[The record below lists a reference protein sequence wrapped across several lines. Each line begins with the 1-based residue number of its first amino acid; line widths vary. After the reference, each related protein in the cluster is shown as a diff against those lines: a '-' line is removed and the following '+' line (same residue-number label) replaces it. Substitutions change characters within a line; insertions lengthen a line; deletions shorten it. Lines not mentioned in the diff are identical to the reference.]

1 MDKVMKIKMR
11 KTPECGCDRRNWTF
25 RSMYQLKNVSPTI
38 LNMAM
43 VVRCP
48 DLFITL
54 ATMPSLSLFEYS
66 TSDLNLV
73 VDTKYCFI

>member
-1 MDKVMKIKMR
+1 MKELKLDKVMKKKMR
-11 KTPECGCDRRNWTF
+11 KTPVGGCDERNWTF
-25 RSMYQLKNVSPTI
+25 FTMYPIKNANPAI

-54 ATMPSLSLFEYS
+54 ATMSCLSLFEYS

-73 VDTKYCFI
+73 VK